1 MAVSF
6 QPNGRWFVF
15 DDATGATLA
24 KNLKTKAE
32 AERWVARAGGKPD
45 R

>member
-15 DDATGATLA
+15 DLASGATLV

-32 AERWVARAGGKPD
+32 AERWIARTGRGGD

>member
-1 MAVSF
+1 MAASF

-15 DDATGATLA
+15 DIDTGATLA

-32 AERWVARAGGKPD
+32 AERWIARTGRGPG